1 MRSITA
7 LLLLFC
13 LPLHA
18 ALTVV
23 ADLGGESA
31 APWYDV
37 ISPQPEEPLT
47 PVPVKPIDENHWL
60 PVTSYALSPG
70 PVISRKVDLPG
81 MPPLFLVGDD
91 PRSQQWLDARRQQ
104 LLALQ
109 ASGIVVSVRDAV
121 ALNAL
126 RSHTPGVMMAAEP
139 GDDLAGRLHLSHYP
153 VLITATQISQ

>member
-1 MRSITA
+1 MRSIAA

-23 ADLGGESA
+23 ADPGGESA
-31 APWYDV
+31 APWYEA
-37 ISPQPEEPLT
+37 ISPQSEEPLT
-47 PVPVKPIDENHWL
+47 PVPVYPIDESHWL
-60 PVTSYALSPG
+60 PVISHTLSPG
-70 PVISRKVDLPG
+70 TVILRKVDLPG

-109 ASGIVVSVRDAV
+109 ATGIVVSVRNVD

-126 RSHTPGVMMAAEP
+126 RTHAPGVRMTAEP
-139 GDDLAGRLHLSHYP
+139 GDDLAGRLHISHYP